1 MNGAGLAS
9 LENFPE
15 LKELLI
21 VRILFLIKFYIYFL
35 FLYIQLELNNNKLTG
50 NDLEILVKQCPNLY
64 KLKIEDNEINSIDN
78 FKCLSQ
84 LKELKKINVKGN
96 PFCDKEK
103 NFKDKL
109 FQMLST
115 LESVDSHNKEG
126 GEVESSVYIGE
137 DEEEEEDDDENGFA
151 KAKDDEE
158 EEEEYDEN
166 EDDEGEEFNDED
178 IEDEDEDEDDGE
190 EDEEDEKPKKRPKK

>member
-1 MNGAGLAS
+1 
-9 LENFPE
+9 
-15 LKELLI
+15 
-21 VRILFLIKFYIYFL
+21 
-35 FLYIQLELNNNKLTG
+35 LTG

-137 DEEEEEDDDENGFA
+137 DEEEEEDDDDENGFA